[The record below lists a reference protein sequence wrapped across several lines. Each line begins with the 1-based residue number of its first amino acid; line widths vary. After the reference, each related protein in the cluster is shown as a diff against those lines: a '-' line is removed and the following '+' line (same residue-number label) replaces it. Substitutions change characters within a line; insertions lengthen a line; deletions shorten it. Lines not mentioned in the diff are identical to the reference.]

1 MKENEERQGRNP
13 RTGETMTIAAKR
25 AAIDAAGAFGLA
37 GLGENAPLV
46 FSGEATAF
54 GLCHDLRIGAGVRGG
69 AGFAVSGTPVALATL
84 GLPPSHRRQSRWG
97 RSGTHMIVHVVHE
110 ENLSPPCTV
119 IKERRVSHLCWHG
132 GGTGKGK
139 PAYSLPG
146 TQI

>member
-69 AGFAVSGTPVALATL
+69 AGF
-84 GLPPSHRRQSRWG
+84 G

-132 GGTGKGK
+132 GRVHLIV
-139 PAYSLPG
+139 AV
-146 TQI
+146 